1 MPTIVGQKLG
11 QEFMLESDGNSIVFE
26 RDLEYIISDPTRSGD
41 AMSIYSTPGLP
52 KVNEQIQ
59 IPGVPYKLY
68 CTGKRAKQWEK
79 KESFWDVTCS
89 LSSKPPTTSSKAG
102 GGENSPLNPTS
113 WYSLIKGDFEEME
126 EVVISDINGF
136 AIVNTALRRYDSPFT
151 KTRKIPAIR
160 WTQYEL
166 ATRPIDQILQW
177 NDTLNQSTFL
187 NKERGT
193 WRLNVDNWAL
203 VVVNGFFVWE
213 LDLKLRYIYREIE
226 SSGKLVKPIAAAPG
240 FQDTGTKKH
249 HWQEAILQRDWI
261 QKNNKPCIDGNGNQI
276 EDNIGIDG
284 LQLAKTDPRVYVLH
298 EVFHYANFGNLRIRQ
313 TR

>member
-1 MPTIVGQKLG
+1 MATIIGQKLG
-11 QEFMLESDGNSIVFE
+11 PEFMLESDGTSIVFE
-26 RDLEYIISDPTRSGD
+26 RDLEYIISDPTLSGN
-41 AMSIYSTPGLP
+41 ARTIYATAGLP
-52 KVNEQIQ
+52 KINEPIQ
-59 IPGVPYKLY
+59 MPDVPYTLY
-68 CTGKRAKQWEK
+68 CVGKRAKQWEK
-79 KESFWDVTCS
+79 KQAFWDVTCS
-89 LSSKPPTTSSKAG
+89 LTSKPPTTSSRAG

-126 EVVISDINGF
+126 EIVVTDINGF
-136 AIVNTALRRYDSPFT
+136 GIVNTAFRRYDSPLT

-166 ATRPIDQILQW
+166 ATKPIDQILLW

-187 NKERGT
+187 GKEKGT

-213 LDLKLRYIYREIE
+213 LDLKLRYLYREIE
-226 SSGKLVKPIAAAPG
+226 SSATMVKPIATDPY
-240 FQDTGTKKH
+240 FQAVTKKH

-261 QKNNKPCIDGNGNQI
+261 QRNNKPCIDGNGNQI

-284 LQLAKTDPRVYVLH
+284 LQLAKTAPRVYVLH
-298 EVFHYANFGNLRIRQ
+298 EIFPYANFGTLRIRQ